1 MDRTFKS
8 IDLTTS
14 VALLATVVGIILCLF
29 FIFAPAT
36 FGRNLPEPVVNSPI
50 DIQVSLRWI
59 QPILGQAIVEDTLIK
74 QQYRGPIGGPATTSE
89 RGTLANYT
97 TQGKP
102 FDTAFAAHIDSLET
116 DHAARLQWI
125 LGRLIVTFTSQQ
137 MRTGMVTT
145 NDSAREANQRIIG
158 LAQETGAKLDELFK
172 AERRARL
179 GTTNVTEA
187 LARGRGTADS

>member
-89 RGTLANYT
+89 RGTLANHT

-102 FDTAFAAHIDSLET
+102 FDTAFATHIDSLET

-137 MRTGMVTT
+137 MRTGMVST

-158 LAQETGAKLDELFK
+158 LAQETGAKLDDLFK

-179 GTTNVTEA
+179 GTTNGTEA
-187 LARGRGTADS
+187 LARARGIADS